1 MLSPLPLPL
10 PPRHANTL
18 HQILASKAAPAG
30 AGWWGANV
38 IASEHMGLA
47 GTDVAHFVTT
57 ALGDASAVWIGH
69 CLFFFAKSMARPG
82 AGIEMKKE
90 VQSASLLGGATLSA
104 GFVWQPACNVLA
116 TAPFFAA
123 AAGTGAACDF
133 AFFLGLRGFRAA
145 FGRCAPTAF
154 SAVAPPTAENRRD
167 DAGLSLAVAGA
178 TGTFVGVV
186 VDFADN
192 PFIGTS
198 VAILATASAASG
210 CLSSAKATCL
220 GFAAVQ
226 TVQNLGAA
234 PGENWIDGCVV
245 DGTYKTE

>member
-69 CLFFFAKSMARPG
+69 CLFFFAKSMAMPG

-90 VQSASLLGGATLSA
+90 VQTASLLGGATLSA